1 MNKTA
6 VHILLVEDSPGDAK
20 LFAHIF
26 SRSNK
31 EGWQLV
37 HVERLDDAIDFC
49 QDFRFDVVLLDL
61 GLPDSDGLETV
72 AEFHAA
78 EPDIP
83 IVVLTGSDD
92 EALALHVLAQGAQDY
107 LVKDQINSQLLMR
120 AIRYA
125 MERGQILT
133 QLKDSERRFRGIFD
147 QTFQFMGLLSPTG
160 VILEI
165 NQTAL
170 DFIGAKQE
178 AVIGLLLW
186 ETTAWNYSHES
197 QEWLKTAI
205 ADAADGE
212 FVRYE
217 VEMCGAG
224 DRKLWIDFSLKPL
237 EDERG
242 NVVMLIAEGRDISDR
257 KRAEA
262 EILKNLAKEREL
274 NQLKSNFISMVSH
287 EFRNPMSVISG
298 LVGLIQHYNHTL
310 SEEKRSKYFER
321 IIGAIKNMVQLLD
334 EVLLLSKN
342 ESGKLQYKPAPID
355 LKNFCQNLTDNL
367 QFGLKDQ
374 HQITFSCQGECSQVE
389 MDAFLLEHM
398 FTNLISNAIKY
409 SPESG
414 AVWFDLSCEKE
425 TATFRVI
432 DKGMGIPLSDQQHL
446 FETFRRGSNVDQIQG
461 TGLGLSIVKN
471 CVDLHQGKIKIESEV
486 GVGTIVTVK
495 LPLNPQRC
503 VKEVEAESRLLNFP
517 IN

>member
-1 MNKTA
+1 MNKAT
-6 VHILLVEDSPGDAK
+6 VHILLVEDSPSDAN
-20 LFAHIF
+20 LLAHIF

-37 HVERLDDAIDFC
+37 HVERLNDALEFC

-78 EPDIP
+78 ELDIP

-92 EALALHVLAQGAQDY
+92 EALALHALAQGVQDY

-120 AIRYA
+120 AIHYA

-147 QTFQFMGLLSPTG
+147 QTFQFIGLLSPSG
-160 VILEI
+160 GILEI

-170 DFIGAKQE
+170 DFLGARQE
-178 AVIGLLLW
+178 AVVGLFLW
-186 ETTAWNYSHES
+186 ETIGWNYSSES

-205 ADAADGE
+205 ADAAEGE

-224 DRKLWIDFSLKPL
+224 DRKIWIDFSLKPL

-242 NVVMLIAEGRDISDR
+242 HVVMLIAEGRDISDR

-298 LVGLIQHYNHTL
+298 LVGMLQHYNHTL
-310 SEEKRSKYFER
+310 TDEKKSKYFER

-334 EVLLLSKN
+334 EVLILSKN
-342 ESGKLQYKPAPID
+342 ESGKLNYKPAPMD
-355 LKNFCQNLTDNL
+355 LKKFCQNLTDHL
-367 QFGLKDQ
+367 QFSSNK
-374 HQITFSCQGECSQVE
+374 HQITFSYQEECSQFE
-389 MDAFLLEHM
+389 MDAFLLEHI
-398 FTNLISNAIKY
+398 FANLISNAIKY
-409 SPESG
+409 SPEG
-414 AVWFDLSCEKE
+414 GNIYFDVSCEKE
-425 TATFRVI
+425 IATFRVI
-432 DKGMGIPLSDQQHL
+432 DKGMGIPSSDQQHL

-471 CVDLHQGKIKIESEV
+471 CVDLHRGKIQIDSEV
-486 GVGTIVTVK
+486 GVGTIVTVQ
-495 LPLNPQRC
+495 LPLNPLQF
-503 VKEVEAESRLLNFP
+503 VQEVEPESRLLSFP